1 MAIDTQGGER
11 GDPVVPL
18 LVGVFVAP
26 AGVCFLGVT
35 ADSIAD
41 QPGDSRACLV
51 AQVQRLG
58 GCAETVLMT

>member
-1 MAIDTQGGER
+1 L
-11 GDPVVPL
+11 VVPL

-35 ADSIAD
+35 ADSVAD